1 MAYGGASLR
10 LTVLSDAHLTDA
22 MSAANRVFAYSR
34 LSDYTPIKREG
45 IARRRLFVS
54 FQTELSS
61 VKVTCFMALY
71 RSLPMPPTT
80 PRLDVIVLTNDAP
93 YSRLSPPTTL
103 LKIEY
108 PGSILSSVRENSTVS
123 PAQRRVALM
132 MQTPGETFESEVGP
146 PYLQPS
152 SAVAAT
158 ARRQFWL

>member
-1 MAYGGASLR
+1 MVAVVRRRRFDLSQWPTGVLPYGSTG
-10 LTVLSDAHLTDA
+10 LSDAHLTDA

-34 LSDYTPIKREG
+34 LSDYTPIKRES

-103 LKIEY
+103 LKKNIQDQFFRVF
-108 PGSILSSVRENSTVS
+108 VRTVPS
-123 PAQRRVALM
+123 D
-132 MQTPGETFESEVGP
+132 P
-146 PYLQPS
+146 PKDELH
-152 SAVAAT
+152 
-158 ARRQFWL
+158 L

>member
-1 MAYGGASLR
+1 
-10 LTVLSDAHLTDA
+10 

-61 VKVTCFMALY
+61 VFVTCFMALY

-93 YSRLSPPTTL
+93 YSRLSPPTTRFR
-103 LKIEY
+103 KNIQDQFFRVF
-108 PGSILSSVRENSTVS
+108 VRTVPS
-123 PAQRRVALM
+123 A
-132 MQTPGETFESEVGP
+132 P
-146 PYLQPS
+146 PKDELH
-152 SAVAAT
+152 
-158 ARRQFWL
+158 L